1 MDNIIT
7 NDPVKQ
13 NNQSQKSQKSF
24 LDTITGHIKNTVNSL
39 KNTVVDV
46 KNTVSNSV
54 DDVKNTVVDGSSI
67 FNKRSS

>member
-39 KNTVVDV
+39 
-46 KNTVSNSV
+46 
-54 DDVKNTVVDGSSI
+54 
-67 FNKRSS
+67 F